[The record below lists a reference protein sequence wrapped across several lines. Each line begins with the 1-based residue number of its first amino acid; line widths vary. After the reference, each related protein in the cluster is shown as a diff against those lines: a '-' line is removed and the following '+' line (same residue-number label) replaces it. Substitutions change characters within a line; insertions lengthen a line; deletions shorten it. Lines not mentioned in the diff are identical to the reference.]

1 MVVGLK
7 QSTPFLVQAI
17 PEVTFKGRWLAEKF
31 SDNNKNLIEIR
42 IYVQGIATNV
52 NALSTLKKAFNSKS
66 NYYIKHPQNSGK
78 IFYNTVYLMKNIRN
92 NLKSVCFQCLFI

>member
-17 PEVTFKGRWLAEKF
+17 PEVTFKGQCLAEKL
-31 SDNNKNLIEIR
+31 SDNNKNLIEIG

-52 NALSTLKKAFNSKS
+52 NALSTLTKVFNSKS
-66 NYYIKHPQNSGK
+66 NYYIKHP
-78 IFYNTVYLMKNIRN
+78 
-92 NLKSVCFQCLFI
+92 